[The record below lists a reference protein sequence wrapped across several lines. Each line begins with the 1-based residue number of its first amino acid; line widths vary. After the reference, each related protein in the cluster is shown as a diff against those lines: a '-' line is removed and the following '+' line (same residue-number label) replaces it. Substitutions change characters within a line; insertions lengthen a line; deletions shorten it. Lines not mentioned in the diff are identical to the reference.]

1 MIPVHGHAKCPPLAG
16 IRPECLR
23 PFAEVIGVAGAALSL
38 QRHQTSVD
46 QGPSEVFR
54 AFQGRLPVFG
64 QPVRVSGAAADDFG
78 RA

>member
-1 MIPVHGHAKCPPLAG
+1 MIPVHGHAKGPPLAG
-16 IRPECLR
+16 IGPECLR

-46 QGPSEVFR
+46 QGPFEVFR

-64 QPVRVSGAAADDFG
+64 LPVGVPGVPADDFG